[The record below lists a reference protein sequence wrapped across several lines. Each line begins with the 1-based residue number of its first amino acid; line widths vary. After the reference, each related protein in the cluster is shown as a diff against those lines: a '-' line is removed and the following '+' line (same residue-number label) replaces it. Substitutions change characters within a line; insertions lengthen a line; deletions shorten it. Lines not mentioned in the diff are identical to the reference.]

1 MNLRYY
7 LRGLGIG
14 IFVTALI
21 MGVAVKSHP
30 QKMSESEIRAEA
42 AKLGM
47 VDGRTVLQ
55 QASEQDGE
63 ADENDMEV
71 AEESEE
77 DEQTVS
83 KNDITNEADDVTE
96 DEEDGSNV
104 SEEEDVTKENQDVD
118 DLESNDS
125 QDADDTNPDGENGQG
140 TEETNV
146 TETPD
151 VNETNTNEKHS
162 DDVEEIE
169 QPNEEEEESQSVE
182 TARQY
187 VTVVVYPGE
196 GSLAVAKRL
205 EVLGVV
211 ENAVVYDKFLCRN
224 GYDRRI
230 RVGNFSIPVDASNE
244 EIARIITSR

>member
-21 MGVAVKSHP
+21 MGVTVKSHP

-55 QASEQDGE
+55 QAGE
-63 ADENDMEV
+63 AGGADMEV
-71 AEESEE
+71 AEESDE
-77 DEQTVS
+77 DEQTIS
-83 KNDITNEADDVTE
+83 ENDITDDVTE
-96 DEEDGSNV
+96 DDEDVSKV
-104 SEEEDVTKENQDVD
+104 SEEEETTKENQDVD
-118 DLESNDS
+118 DLKSDES
-125 QDADDTNPDGENGQG
+125 QDEGATNPGEENGQEL
-140 TEETNV
+140 EETNV
-146 TETPD
+146 IETPEVD
-151 VNETNTNEKHS
+151 ETSTDEKHN
-162 DDVEEIE
+162 DDVENTE
-169 QPNEEEEESQSVE
+169 QPSEKEEESQRVE
-182 TARQY
+182 TARQN
-187 VTVVVYPGE
+187 VTVAVYPGD

-205 EVLGVV
+205 EALGVV
-211 ENAVVYDKFLCRN
+211 ENAMVYDKFLCRN